1 MTKTIKTTTEDADVL
16 KQLREAY
23 PTEPGSMRI
32 QLPRLGMVSQDK
44 TEGKGKAMKVVEEA
58 GTFFIEQQTDE
69 VNEEGKKVWVKDELG
84 TKIEGV
90 ILFQRKQ
97 LRMYDESTEE
107 FTSSPVYDTDD
118 EIVPLWCNKKEI
130 ARDTPAKLK
139 AMYKFVD
146 KEGKEKSKLEDNR
159 ILYILYKGTVYQMNL
174 RGSSMYSFMTYARK
188 NIPNTVITRFSSGA
202 KEKGTI
208 AWNQMTFDVVS
219 DFDAEFAREVL
230 TQVDI
235 IRKAIAMEKA
245 QFVTAKTLA
254 AAADKK
260 ADADMDEIAASA
272 TKALDA
278 GK

>member
-1 MTKTIKTTTEDADVL
+1 MTTKIKNSDAEVL

-44 TEGKGKAMKVVEEA
+44 TEGKGKAMKVVQEA
-58 GTFFIEQQTDE
+58 GTFFTERQTDE
-69 VNEEGKKVWVKDELG
+69 VDADTGKKVWVKDELG
-84 TKIEGV
+84 DKIEGV

-130 ARDTPAKLK
+130 ARDTPANLK
-139 AMYKFVD
+139 ALYKFVD
-146 KEGKEKSKLEDNR
+146 KDGKEKSKLEDNR
-159 ILYILYKGTVYQMNL
+159 ILYILYKDVIYQMNL

-188 NIPNTVITRFSSGA
+188 NIPNMVITKFSSEA

-208 AWNQMTFDVVS
+208 AWNQMTFEVVS
-219 DFDAEFAREVL
+219 DFDADFAREVL
-230 TQVDI
+230 KHVEI
-235 IRKAIAMEKA
+235 IRTSIAMEKA
-245 QFVTAKTLA
+245 QFVTAKVLSA
-254 AAADKK
+254 AKDKEL
-260 ADADMDEIAASA
+260 DEMVDSA
-272 TKALDA
+272 TKALGE
-278 GK
+278 GKK